1 MRNDFCSNYLAHAR
15 GVEWKNHKYV
25 AKLKL
30 ANGKFFYFYSQA
42 QYDSYM
48 NKMKKRN
55 DANREALNEKFGIK
69 KATPKVEAKKN
80 TTVEDSKSKSKKKS
94 GSSSSSKSSGA
105 KSGKSSSSSK
115 SKSSSEEKAKKG
127 SGSSKQSKESTK
139 NTSAKSSANAMTMS
153 KLLRELEA
161 ATAVTTK
168 GEETNA
174 AELKETYGVI
184 DNEVSSLNAMK
195 AEQEMNQKYKDG
207 AYGFISVG
215 DKVYKWDKQGGQMH
229 LYDFQSEKEIP
240 FNTIVKGQKQLISE
254 FSIDDKK
261 DRKKT
266 LAHHGILGM
275 KWGVKNGPPY
285 PLGEEDHSA
294 REKKSGYKK
303 SLGGG
308 RNEELYGKSS
318 GSTKKSKPKE
328 KKEFHLTEGQ
338 KKAIKIGA
346 AVAATALIAYGGY
359 RLGAA
364 DKLGNIGLKGSAAV
378 DRILGRN
385 KGAGNFLNDIDDLS
399 IATGIDKNN
408 KIVSIVESCKKVNP
422 NYKPGGPMEYRG
434 NCFSAVTADI
444 MNRANNGKGLNAV
457 ARPATA
463 EELKAGG
470 LSFNKLLKPF
480 DGSEIDDLVIDKAK
494 IGSAKN
500 EAARL
505 IMAKCK
511 EQEGATGILR
521 FKQQPT
527 GMFKPQNGHYIKFE
541 IKDGDVI
548 FSDSLSGTIGADPYF
563 DAIAKGKVIRSL
575 EFARV
580 DGTMV
585 NPFELKKLLG

>member
-80 TTVEDSKSKSKKKS
+80 TTIEDSKSKSKKKS

-127 SGSSKQSKESTK
+127 SGSSKQAKESTK
-139 NTSAKSSANAMTMS
+139 KTSAKSSANAMTMS

-215 DKVYKWDKQGGQMH
+215 DKVYKWDKQGGQIH

-240 FNTIVKGQKQLISE
+240 FNTIVKGQKQFISE

-285 PLGEEDHSA
+285 PLDYKSIS
-294 REKKSGYKK
+294 EKKNTNKF
-303 SLGGG
+303 
-308 RNEELYGKSS
+308 N
-318 GSTKKSKPKE
+318 
-328 KKEFHLTEGQ
+328 LTDDQ
-338 KKAIKIGA
+338 KKILKTIAVTAGVIGIGA
-346 AVAATALIAYGGY
+346 ATYYCLRGRSATAISKLIPRMGSSSPQIKEEANKIIKRELKDTDIVLSKGTELYKAQVDKNFDLSKETGVIYSSYDKLDRIAYRYGLRNWRG
-359 RLGAA
+359 
-364 DKLGNIGLKGSAAV
+364 DKDRYEATFKSA
-378 DRILGRN
+378 
-385 KGAGNFLNDIDDLS
+385 DDLIGPSKDEAKKIFDDLFNSNAEYRDELKNSVAKQLIRAYKENGLDKVLNEEQIWDKALRYAEES
-399 IATGIDKNN
+399 IAK
-408 KIVSIVESCKKVNP
+408 
-422 NYKPGGPMEYRG
+422 
-434 NCFSAVTADI
+434 
-444 MNRANNGKGLNAV
+444 
-457 ARPATA
+457 
-463 EELKAGG
+463 
-470 LSFNKLLKPF
+470 
-480 DGSEIDDLVIDKAK
+480 
-494 IGSAKN
+494 
-500 EAARL
+500 
-505 IMAKCK
+505 
-511 EQEGATGILR
+511 
-521 FKQQPT
+521 
-527 GMFKPQNGHYIKFE
+527 
-541 IKDGDVI
+541 
-548 FSDSLSGTIGADPYF
+548 
-563 DAIAKGKVIRSL
+563 
-575 EFARV
+575 
-580 DGTMV
+580 
-585 NPFELKKLLG
+585 NPFEAGMNNMVSNTNTSKKLVDAFMKEGYDFVEDYMDKNRFTRNPIVLLSNKKVTQQGVKWYNYYNKANRQLAKSILIKSGHGGAYGWSVNNP

>member
-42 QYDSYM
+42 QYDAYM

-94 GSSSSSKSSGA
+94 RSSSSSKSSGA

-115 SKSSSEEKAKKG
+115 SKSSSEEKAKKS
-127 SGSSKQSKESTK
+127 SGSSKQAKESTK
-139 NTSAKSSANAMTMS
+139 KTSAKSSANAMTMS

-240 FNTIVKGQKQLISE
+240 FNTIIKGQKQLISE

-275 KWGVKNGPPY
+275 KWGRKQGPPY
-285 PLGEEDHSA
+285 PLDASDHSA
-294 REKKSGYKK
+294 AEKKAGYKK

-308 RNEELYGKSS
+308 RNEELYNKKTHDEHVKKYHKEMDRINSEGTSEKDKAISKVDSKIMKEWNSS
-318 GSTKKSKPKE
+318 KE
-328 KKEFHLTEGQ
+328 AKDLEELTDVLTELESELKKQYGNDAKLVFNEEQ
-338 KKAIKIGA
+338 K
-346 AVAATALIAYGGY
+346 
-359 RLGAA
+359 
-364 DKLGNIGLKGSAAV
+364 NI
-378 DRILGRN
+378 IN
-385 KGAGNFLNDIDDLS
+385 K
-399 IATGIDKNN
+399 
-408 KIVSIVESCKKVNP
+408 
-422 NYKPGGPMEYRG
+422 
-434 NCFSAVTADI
+434 
-444 MNRANNGKGLNAV
+444 
-457 ARPATA
+457 TA
-463 EELKAGG
+463 EAY
-470 LSFNKLLKPF
+470 
-480 DGSEIDDLVIDKAK
+480 A
-494 IGSAKN
+494 
-500 EAARL
+500 
-505 IMAKCK
+505 
-511 EQEGATGILR
+511 
-521 FKQQPT
+521 
-527 GMFKPQNGHYIKFE
+527 
-541 IKDGDVI
+541 
-548 FSDSLSGTIGADPYF
+548 
-563 DAIAKGKVIRSL
+563 AKGKTIVKNNLKELTSAYISDFGLDDTAEIRDYVEKDL
-575 EFARV
+575 IKRYQ
-580 DGTMV
+580 
-585 NPFELKKLLG
+585 L

>member
-127 SGSSKQSKESTK
+127 SGSSKQAKESTK
-139 NTSAKSSANAMTMS
+139 KTSAKSSANAMTMS

-240 FNTIVKGQKQLISE
+240 FNTIIKGQKQLISE

-275 KWGVKNGPPY
+275 KWGHKNGPPY
-285 PLGEEDHSA
+285 PLDYKSKSIS
-294 REKKSGYKK
+294 EKKNANK
-303 SLGGG
+303 L
-308 RNEELYGKSS
+308 
-318 GSTKKSKPKE
+318 
-328 KKEFHLTEGQ
+328 HLTDDQ
-338 KKAIKIGA
+338 KKILKTIAITAGVIGIGA
-346 AVAATALIAYGGY
+346 ATYYCLRGRSAAAISKLIPRMGSSSPQIKEEANKIIKRELKDTDIVLSKGTELYKAQVDKNFDLSKETGVIYSSYDKLDRIAYRYGL
-359 RLGAA
+359 RNWR
-364 DKLGNIGLKGSAAV
+364 GNKDRYEATFKSA
-378 DRILGRN
+378 
-385 KGAGNFLNDIDDLS
+385 DDLIGPSKDEAKKIFDDLFNSNAEYRDELKNSVAKQLVRAYKENGLDKVLNEEQIWDKAFRYAEES
-399 IATGIDKNN
+399 IAK
-408 KIVSIVESCKKVNP
+408 
-422 NYKPGGPMEYRG
+422 
-434 NCFSAVTADI
+434 
-444 MNRANNGKGLNAV
+444 
-457 ARPATA
+457 
-463 EELKAGG
+463 
-470 LSFNKLLKPF
+470 
-480 DGSEIDDLVIDKAK
+480 
-494 IGSAKN
+494 
-500 EAARL
+500 
-505 IMAKCK
+505 
-511 EQEGATGILR
+511 
-521 FKQQPT
+521 
-527 GMFKPQNGHYIKFE
+527 
-541 IKDGDVI
+541 
-548 FSDSLSGTIGADPYF
+548 
-563 DAIAKGKVIRSL
+563 
-575 EFARV
+575 
-580 DGTMV
+580 
-585 NPFELKKLLG
+585 NPFEAGMNNMVSNTNTSKKLVDAFIKEGYDFVEDYMDKNRFTRNPIVLLSNKKVTQQGVEWYNYYNKANRQLAKSILIKRGHGGAYGWSVNNP